1 MMTRI
6 YLGIAPSSRVI
17 IIISLQINSNTMKA
31 SAIYKNIT
39 AILSLSNLLFTAL
52 GITDCL
58 ENVSSTFTCIS
69 EIRLTQQR
77 LMLR

>member
-1 MMTRI
+1 
-6 YLGIAPSSRVI
+6 
-17 IIISLQINSNTMKA
+17 MKA

-58 ENVSSTFTCIS
+58 GNIYSTLTCIS